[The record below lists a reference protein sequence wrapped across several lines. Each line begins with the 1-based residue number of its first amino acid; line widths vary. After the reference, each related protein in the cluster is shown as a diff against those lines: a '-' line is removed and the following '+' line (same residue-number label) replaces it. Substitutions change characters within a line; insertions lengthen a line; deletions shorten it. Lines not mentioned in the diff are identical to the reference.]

1 VQHKPASGPK
11 ESNKAPDYFSVKMK
25 QVEME
30 AEDEEEE
37 IASDVPEH
45 LPSSPLCPLNPK
57 NLMYGQL
64 LCPIHGKGSLVAG
77 RRPSKDGRTTTF
89 RNMLA

>member
-1 VQHKPASGPK
+1 VQHKAANGPK
-11 ESNKAPDYFSVKMK
+11 EGTRVPDYFSVKMK

-37 IASDVPEH
+37 LASDVPEH

-57 NLMYGQL
+57 NLMYGRL
-64 LCPIHGKGSLVAG
+64 LCPIHGKGTLVA
-77 RRPSKDGRTTTF
+77 RRRASKDGRTTTF

>member
-1 VQHKPASGPK
+1 
-11 ESNKAPDYFSVKMK
+11 MK

-37 IASDVPEH
+37 LASDVPEH

-64 LCPIHGKGSLVAG
+64 LCPIHDKGSVGAG
-77 RRPSKDGRTTTF
+77 WRVNGKTTTF
-89 RNMLA
+89 KNMLA

>member
-1 VQHKPASGPK
+1 VQHKPTSGPK
-11 ESNKAPDYFSVKMK
+11 EGNSAPDYFSVKMK

-37 IASDVPEH
+37 LASDVPEH

-57 NLMYGQL
+57 NLMYGRL
-64 LCPIHGKGSLVAG
+64 LCPIHGKGNLVA
-77 RRPSKDGRTTTF
+77 RRRTSKDGRTTTF

>member
-1 VQHKPASGPK
+1 VQHKPASGAK
-11 ESNKAPDYFSVKMK
+11 ERNRAPDYFSVKMK

-77 RRPSKDGRTTTF
+77 RRASKDGRTTTF

>member
-1 VQHKPASGPK
+1 
-11 ESNKAPDYFSVKMK
+11 MK

-37 IASDVPEH
+37 VASDVPEH

-57 NLMYGQL
+57 NSMCGQL
-64 LCPIHGKGSLVAG
+64 LCPIHGRVGVGAG
-77 RRPSKDGRTTTF
+77 RKASKDDRTTTF
-89 RNMLA
+89 KNMLA